1 MDDHIINLY
10 DTDFLIW
17 VERQV
22 KLLRGRQF
30 DQLDLAHLAD
40 EIADMG
46 AQLKRELHRRL
57 ELLLMHLLKYRYQ
70 PERISGSWRG
80 TIREQRRRVQL
91 LLKDAPSLAAVLDQ
105 ILAES
110 YNVARNKAADETG
123 LSLDTFPACN
133 PFSREQLLDPDYL
146 PPSDPAAAS
155 ALPAS

>member
-1 MDDHIINLY
+1 MDDHLNNLY
-10 DTDFLIW
+10 DADFLIW
-17 VERQV
+17 VDRQV
-22 KLLRGRQF
+22 QLLRSRQF
-30 DQLDLAHLAD
+30 EQLDLQHLTD

-80 TIREQRRRVQL
+80 TIREQRRRIQL
-91 LLKDAPSLAAVLDQ
+91 LLKDAPSLATVLDQ

-110 YNVARNKAADETG
+110 YHVARNKAADETG
-123 LSLDTFPACN
+123 LSLDTYPACN

-146 PPSDPAAAS
+146 PPSDPASAS
-155 ALPAS
+155 ATPGN

>member
-30 DQLDLAHLAD
+30 DQLDLDHLTD

-46 AQLKRELHRRL
+46 GQLKRELRHRL

-70 PERISGSWRG
+70 RQRTASQLG
-80 TIREQRRRVQL
+80 TGPQL
-91 LLKDAPSLAAVLDQ
+91 THITLATPH
-105 ILAES
+105 
-110 YNVARNKAADETG
+110 RNR
-123 LSLDTFPACN
+123 PALN
-133 PFSREQLLDPDYL
+133 GPLN
-146 PPSDPAAAS
+146 AS
-155 ALPAS
+155 A